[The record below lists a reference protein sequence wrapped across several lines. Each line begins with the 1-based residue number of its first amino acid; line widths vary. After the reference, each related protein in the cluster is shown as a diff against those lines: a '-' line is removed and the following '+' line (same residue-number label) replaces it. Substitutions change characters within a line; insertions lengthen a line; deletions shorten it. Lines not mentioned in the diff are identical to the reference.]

1 MENWVFKNKKVI
13 ISKLIVNMKIRRNV
27 QGIRV
32 RKMLWHGRKIEMKV
46 KRGKV

>member
-32 RKMLWHGRKIEMKV
+32 RKMLWHWRKIEVKV